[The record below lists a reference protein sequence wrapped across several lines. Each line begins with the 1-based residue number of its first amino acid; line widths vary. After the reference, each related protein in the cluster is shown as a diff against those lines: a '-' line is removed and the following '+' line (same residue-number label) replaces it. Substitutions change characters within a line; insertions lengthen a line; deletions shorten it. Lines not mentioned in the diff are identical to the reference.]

1 MKYYIT
7 FFIIIFTT
15 SVESYPKILTI
26 KENSNYLLVNE
37 KSLPIIDIN
46 ILFNFGSKN
55 DLSQKGITNFSVE
68 LLHQQKYK
76 NKKFINT
83 FEEIGAQF
91 SSSVSRESTSISI
104 RFINTEKNLTK
115 ISSMLGKMLSNKD
128 ISNETFEL
136 TKESILKNIKARE
149 LDPSSILSYK
159 SNEEYFSNTNLS
171 HPINGYEENIIKI
184 SIDDIKQ
191 HLISLITQNGIKVS
205 FVGDIDNS
213 QAANFISNLLV
224 DIPNDHKKIVDTELN
239 NLNVASKTINFKHD
253 SEQTHISIMIPA
265 VTREDDDF
273 YNLLV
278 ANYIFGGSGFGSM
291 LMTEIRE
298 KNGLAYSVFSYLMPY
313 KNVGVLKIGMQ
324 TATNNTNKA
333 VSILNDQLS
342 LFEQFDLD

>member
-1 MKYYIT
+1 M
-7 FFIIIFTT
+7 
-15 SVESYPKILTI
+15 TI
-26 KENSNYLLVNE
+26 KENSNYLLLNE

-253 SEQTHISIMIPA
+253 SEQTHI
-265 VTREDDDF
+265 
-273 YNLLV
+273 
-278 ANYIFGGSGFGSM
+278 
-291 LMTEIRE
+291 
-298 KNGLAYSVFSYLMPY
+298 
-313 KNVGVLKIGMQ
+313 
-324 TATNNTNKA
+324 
-333 VSILNDQLS
+333 
-342 LFEQFDLD
+342 

>member
-55 DLSQKGITNFSVE
+55 DLSQKGITNFSLE

-104 RFINTEKNLTK
+104 RFINTEKNLTI

-128 ISNETFEL
+128 ISNETFE
-136 TKESILKNIKARE
+136 
-149 LDPSSILSYK
+149 
-159 SNEEYFSNTNLS
+159 
-171 HPINGYEENIIKI
+171 
-184 SIDDIKQ
+184 
-191 HLISLITQNGIKVS
+191 
-205 FVGDIDNS
+205 
-213 QAANFISNLLV
+213 
-224 DIPNDHKKIVDTELN
+224 
-239 NLNVASKTINFKHD
+239 
-253 SEQTHISIMIPA
+253 
-265 VTREDDDF
+265 
-273 YNLLV
+273 
-278 ANYIFGGSGFGSM
+278 
-291 LMTEIRE
+291 
-298 KNGLAYSVFSYLMPY
+298 
-313 KNVGVLKIGMQ
+313 
-324 TATNNTNKA
+324 
-333 VSILNDQLS
+333 
-342 LFEQFDLD
+342 